1 MSDPISDRFPPADFW
16 TGIDQFNQGE
26 FYACHD
32 TLEAIWMEALETD
45 KPFFQGILQMAVALY
60 HWQNGNVRGATILMG
75 EGINRL
81 GKYLPDYGEIDVAQ
95 LIEDGRRILMQ
106 LQQAQVEAATEVT
119 FDLPMIQ
126 RTNHPQGD

>member
-1 MSDPISDRFPPADFW
+1 MSAPFPPADFW

-32 TLEAIWMEALETD
+32 TLEAIWMESLETD

-81 GKYLPDYGEIDVAQ
+81 GKYLPDYAEVDVAQ

-126 RTNHPQGD
+126 RTNHPQGY